1 MITTQAPSAS
11 PPRSAGDRRTIAR
24 FIPRPE
30 VRERHAVLV
39 HAPAGEMFAAA
50 EAFDPMSI
58 AAVRWIFAARARVL
72 GASAPRRWAHGM
84 AGEMETIGWGL
95 LSLRPGRERV
105 MGAVTR
111 PWEPEPVFT
120 PLPPERF
127 AAFHP
132 PGMVKIAWTI
142 EAERLGPALTRLSTE
157 TRAVA
162 TDRESR
168 RRFRGYWRRFGVGIV
183 LIRWLLLRAIR
194 RRAEQAAR
202 RGEAIWKSK

>member
-1 MITTQAPSAS
+1 MLTMRAPAS
-11 PPRSAGDRRTIAR
+11 LPRPAGDGRTIER
-24 FIPRPE
+24 FIPRPD
-30 VRERHAVLV
+30 VYERHVVLV
-39 HAPAGEMFAAA
+39 HAPASEVFAAA
-50 EAFDPMSI
+50 EAFDPMSL

-72 GASAPRRWAHGM
+72 GATPPRRWAHGL
-84 AGEMETIGWGL
+84 AGEMESIGWGL

-127 AAFHP
+127 AAFRS

-142 EAERLGPALTRLSTE
+142 ETERLGPALTRLGTE

-162 TDRESR
+162 TDAESR
-168 RRFRGYWRRFGVGIV
+168 RRYRSYWRRFGVGIV
-183 LIRWLLLRAIR
+183 LIRWLMLRAIR

-202 RGEAIWKSK
+202 RRKGITESK